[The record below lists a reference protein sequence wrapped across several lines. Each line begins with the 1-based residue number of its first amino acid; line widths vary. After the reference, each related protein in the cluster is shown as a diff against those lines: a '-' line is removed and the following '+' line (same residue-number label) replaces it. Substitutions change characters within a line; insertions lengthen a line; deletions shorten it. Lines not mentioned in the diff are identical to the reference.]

1 MIVWHAMDRHV
12 QLHNGNLMIE
22 ASTTFLFESVL
33 VNGRWKR
40 KISHDHG
47 RALVIFSKRKNI
59 NYTMLIT
66 NRVRFLR
73 SKKRKKK
80 RFTQR

>member
-47 RALVIFSKRKNI
+47 RLSYFRKEKI